1 MKRVF
6 DNDVF
11 NAVAAREAQEKFCK
25 DNNVPFFAPVMC
37 SGTRYMTH
45 PITNIWEHISV
56 NYAMTNHIIYCPLC
70 RKSFCD

>member
-11 NAVAAREAQEKFCK
+11 DASAAREAQEKYCK
-25 DNNVPFFAPVMC
+25 DNRVPFFAPDKC
-37 SGTRYMTH
+37 SGTHYHPH

-56 NYAMTNHIIYCPLC
+56 NYAMTNHIISCPLC
-70 RKSFCD
+70 HKSFCD